1 MTFWGMLGQVFRGGS
16 LRAAVREI
24 QASVCAA
31 DGERDLSNSTGSYT
45 AMRAGACRSTV
56 WMRCIGGSVRR

>member
-1 MTFWGMLGQVFRGGS
+1 MLGQVFRGGS

-31 DGERDLSNSTGSYT
+31 DGERDLSNSTGSY
-45 AMRAGACRSTV
+45 AMRASACRSTV

>member
-1 MTFWGMLGQVFRGGS
+1 MLGQVFRGGS

-31 DGERDLSNSTGSYT
+31 DGERDLSNSTGS
-45 AMRAGACRSTV
+45 
-56 WMRCIGGSVRR
+56 